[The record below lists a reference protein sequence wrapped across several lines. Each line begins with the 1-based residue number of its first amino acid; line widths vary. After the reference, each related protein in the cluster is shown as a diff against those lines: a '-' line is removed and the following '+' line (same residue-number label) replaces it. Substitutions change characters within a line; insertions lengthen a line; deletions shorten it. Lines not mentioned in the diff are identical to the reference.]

1 MSLRLRIASW
11 INCGN
16 CMQLFRCRYWCI
28 LLYCNCFD
36 FEQYY
41 QWFPA
46 NATVWSKRG
55 CVHVFTWRLKWPW
68 HVRQQLPWNLK
79 LPSSRKIDKRKT
91 VAQYVNVGWM
101 HICVC
106 TLYPSCHT
114 GNLLKSTLLWFFHVQ
129 KQSNKTLRAKSQS
142 SPFCDLPAM
151 ANERKI
157 RFIESCSFLRS
168 ASLNHVAG
176 SDAKREFLEA
186 SAGMVSS
193 LQQLLSRAVG
203 TMWTPTI
210 MWISGWN
217 QHLNISAHILTKS
230 CWALPH
236 LYVQKKKKKTSWGR
250 CPGKEG
256 FRSGRFER
264 ALWYEARVCIW
275 AKFMYC
281 CASSQYWGIRIR
293 ERGNKENGPIWH

>member
-142 SPFCDLPAM
+142 SPSCDLPAM
-151 ANERKI
+151 ANERNI
-157 RFIESCSFLRS
+157 RVIESCSFLRS

-236 LYVQKKKKKTSWGR
+236 LYVQKKTSWGR